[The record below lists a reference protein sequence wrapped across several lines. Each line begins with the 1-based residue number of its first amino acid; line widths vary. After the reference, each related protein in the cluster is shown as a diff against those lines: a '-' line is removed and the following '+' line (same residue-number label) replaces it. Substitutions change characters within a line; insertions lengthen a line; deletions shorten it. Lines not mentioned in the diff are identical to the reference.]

1 MKLVNVELLEE
12 FLLNNGLDRTN
23 PEFNLYAENL
33 NQMGSFDSGRLEW
46 YYDATKVEALMR
58 KDQGIKNVR
67 LYQANVPNLVLQGNE
82 PLELLEPGFSG
93 EMMDVEDDAIFNESD
108 HTSPSYDGEWYEAIS
123 ID

>member
-33 NQMGSFDSGRLEW
+33 NQMGSFDSGKLEW

-58 KDQGIKNVR
+58 EDQGIGNVR
-67 LYQANVPNLVLQGNE
+67 LYQANVPNLVLQGNGYHDI
-82 PLELLEPGFSG
+82 ELLEPGFSG
-93 EMMDVEDDAIFNESD
+93 EMMDVEDDDIFNESD
-108 HTSPSYDGEWYEAIS
+108 QMSPLYDGEW
-123 ID
+123 